1 MIRSFSA
8 LLALVLLGG
17 ALAHAQEPRLVLPH
31 LRDVY
36 SDNVNRPDPGK
47 DIAKLYSSPREAALA
62 AFQAGYKSATAAEK
76 RLERAMG
83 LFLLSLRRDPTLAKA
98 LFNLGILCAQSSRWS
113 DAISFQSEFQMQSA
127 GEPTWLKSSASEVER
142 LKTIMR
148 LEGTAEGQLR
158 RRFDME
164 LWPVLQMTAPIK
176 ALNEVSR
183 LARLDKNRWEAPAL
197 AGILHAENKAYSES
211 AKDLDEAARLAEAVR
226 LPPQRTANLKVAA
239 DAARGEAAFADQVR
253 EANIFWE
260 KQQYETAAKAYR
272 AAWKAIPSRLQT
284 GMQAATGFLMAD
296 QVAPA
301 VEILSSMRESAPSE
315 MAAKISAM
323 LRELGAIFED
333 ASAAAGRTPAA
344 SQSAPAVEPAAQIRA
359 LVGPLASSEVEL
371 VVRPAAP
378 LLSDTSYVT
387 PIPDEEVT
395 GPRSDMA
402 FISTVSIFAMY
413 QRDLARSATRSEGLP
428 SPQPA
433 PVPVPQTPPVATPL
447 APAAVAPPP
456 PAEPTRNSAPG
467 GPAILPPVRSRPGA
481 AGKGQEQPVSLV
493 STPAGAAVLVDGDP
507 ALRCLAPCELR
518 LAPGRHSL
526 LATLAG
532 HHDEPRIFNVDKGK
546 PLSMDLPLRAKM
558 GYVKVETETPGVAI
572 YVNGKPAGK
581 VTPAQLP
588 LAEGQYE
595 VGVEIDGQMRTAKI
609 SVMYEQVTT
618 IKW

>member
-8 LLALVLLGG
+8 LIALVLLGG
-17 ALAHAQEPRLVLPH
+17 ALAHAQEPPRLVVPN
-31 LRDVY
+31 LRGIHPEDA
-36 SDNVNRPDPGK
+36 NRPDTGRNMV
-47 DIAKLYSSPREAALA
+47 DIYATHREAALA
-62 AFQAGYKSATAAEK
+62 AFQAGYKSATAKEP

-113 DAISFQSEFQMQSA
+113 DAISFQSEFQMQPA
-127 GEPTWLKSSASEVER
+127 VDPAWLKSSASEAER

-148 LEGTAEGQLR
+148 LEGTAEGKLR
-158 RRFDME
+158 RRFDTE
-164 LWPVLQMTAPIK
+164 LWPVLEMTDPIK
-176 ALNEVSR
+176 ALNEVGR
-183 LARLDKNRWEAPAL
+183 LTRLDKNRWEAPAL

-211 AKDLDEAARLAEAVR
+211 AGALDEAARLAEAVR
-226 LPPQRTANLKVAA
+226 LPPQRTANLKLAA
-239 DAARGEAAFADQVR
+239 EMARREAAFAGQVR
-253 EANIFWE
+253 EAGIFWE
-260 KQQYETAAKAYR
+260 KQQYDTAAKGYQ
-272 AAWKAIPSRLQT
+272 AAWQAIPRAST
-284 GMQAATGFLMAD
+284 GMQAATAYLMAD

-301 VEILSSMRESAPSE
+301 VEILSGMRESAPPE
-315 MAAKISAM
+315 MAARISAM
-323 LRELGAIFED
+323 LHELGAIPEG
-333 ASAAAGRTPAA
+333 ANAPAGRIQPA
-344 SQSAPAVEPAAQIRA
+344 SQSAPTGEPVAQIRT
-359 LVGPLASSEVEL
+359 LVGPLASPEVEL
-371 VVRPAAP
+371 VVRPAPP

-395 GPRSDMA
+395 GPRSDTA

-413 QRDLARSATRSEGLP
+413 QRDLARSAPRPESLP
-428 SPQPA
+428 APQPA
-433 PVPVPQTPPVATPL
+433 PVPQTQPVATPL
-447 APAAVAPPP
+447 APLAVQPPP
-456 PAEPTRNSAPG
+456 PPEPTRNNAPG
-467 GPAILPPVRSRPGA
+467 GPAILPPVRGRPGA
-481 AGKGQEQPVSLV
+481 SSKGQEQPVPFL
-493 STPAGAAVLVDGDP
+493 STPVGAAFLVDGDP

-526 LATLAG
+526 LVTLVG

-546 PLSMDLPLRAKM
+546 PLTMDVALRAKM

-572 YVNGKPAGK
+572 YVNGKAAGK

-595 VGVEIDGQMRTAKI
+595 VGVEIEGQMRTAKV

>member
-1 MIRSFSA
+1 
-8 LLALVLLGG
+8 
-17 ALAHAQEPRLVLPH
+17 
-31 LRDVY
+31 
-36 SDNVNRPDPGK
+36 
-47 DIAKLYSSPREAALA
+47 
-62 AFQAGYKSATAAEK
+62 
-76 RLERAMG
+76 MG

-113 DAISFQSEFQMQSA
+113 DAISFQSEFQMQT
-127 GEPTWLKSSASEVER
+127 GVEPAWLKSSASEAEL

-164 LWPVLQMTAPIK
+164 LWPVLEMTDSIK
-176 ALNEVSR
+176 ALNEVGR

-226 LPPQRTANLKVAA
+226 LPPQRTANLKLAA
-239 DAARGEAAFADQVR
+239 DAARREAAFADQVR

-260 KQQYETAAKAYR
+260 KQQYETAAKTYQ
-272 AAWKAIPSRLQT
+272 AAWKAIPSRLET

-301 VEILSSMRESAPSE
+301 VEILSSMRESAPTE
-315 MAAKISAM
+315 MAAKISVM
-323 LRELGAIFED
+323 LRELGAISED
-333 ASAAAGRTPAA
+333 ASAAAGRTPAT
-344 SQSAPAVEPAAQIRA
+344 SQSEPAVEPAAQIRA

-371 VVRPAAP
+371 VVRPAVP
-378 LLSDTSYVT
+378 LLSDTSCVT

-413 QRDLARSATRSEGLP
+413 QRDLARSATRPESLP
-428 SPQPA
+428 APQPA
-433 PVPVPQTPPVATPL
+433 PVPQTPPVATPL
-447 APAAVAPPP
+447 APVRWRRPRSPLGTPPRADP
-456 PAEPTRNSAPG
+456 PSCLRSGASRAL
-467 GPAILPPVRSRPGA
+467 PAKGKSSPCHWSPLRPGLPSWWMA
-481 AGKGQEQPVSLV
+481 IP
-493 STPAGAAVLVDGDP
+493 
-507 ALRCLAPCELR
+507 LRCLAPCELR

-532 HHDEPRIFNVDKGK
+532 HHDEPRILNVDKGK
-546 PLSMDLPLRAKM
+546 PLSIDLPLRAKM

-595 VGVEIDGQMRTAKI
+595 VGVEIDGQMRTAKV
-609 SVMYEQVTT
+609 SVMYEQITT

>member
-8 LLALVLLGG
+8 LIALVLLGG
-17 ALAHAQEPRLVLPH
+17 ALAHAQEPRLVVPK
-31 LRDVY
+31 LRG
-36 SDNVNRPDPGK
+36 VNLDDASRPDPSK
-47 DIAKLYSSPREAALA
+47 DVAKLYASPREAALA

-113 DAISFQSEFQMQSA
+113 DAISFQSEFQMQPA
-127 GEPTWLKSSASEVER
+127 VEPAWLKSSASEVER
-142 LKTIMR
+142 LKTIIQ
-148 LEGTAEGQLR
+148 LDGTPEGKR
-158 RRFDME
+158 RMQFDRD
-164 LWPVLQMTAPIK
+164 LGLVLKMTDPIP
-176 ALNEVSR
+176 ALNAVNR
-183 LARLDKNRWEAPAL
+183 LAQRDKTFWEAPAL
-197 AGILHAENKAYSES
+197 AGIFHAETKAYSES
-211 AKDLDEAARLAEAVR
+211 AKFLDQAAGLAPSDR
-226 LPPQRTANLKVAA
+226 RANLELAA
-239 DAARGEAAFADQVR
+239 DAARKEAAFADQVR
-253 EANIFWE
+253 EAGIAWE
-260 KQQYETAAKAYR
+260 KQQYETAAKAYQ
-272 AAWKAIPSRLQT
+272 AAWKAIPTRLET

-301 VEILSSMRESAPSE
+301 VEILSSLRESAPPE

-323 LRELGAIFED
+323 LHELGAISED
-333 ASAAAGRTPAA
+333 ANAAAGRIPEA
-344 SQSAPAVEPAAQIRA
+344 SQSAPPVELAAQIRT

-402 FISTVSIFAMY
+402 FNSTVSIFAMY
-413 QRDLARSATRSEGLP
+413 QRDLALSATRFEGLP
-428 SPQPA
+428 GPQPA
-433 PVPVPQTPPVATPL
+433 PVPPVATPL

-456 PAEPTRNSAPG
+456 PEPIRNSAPG
-467 GPAILPPVRSRPGA
+467 GPAMLPPVTGRPGA
-481 AGKGQEQPVSLV
+481 ADKGQEQPVSLV
-493 STPAGAAVLVDGDP
+493 STPDGAAVLVDGDP

-526 LATLAG
+526 LVTLVG

-546 PLSMDLPLRAKM
+546 PLTMDVALRAKM
-558 GYVKVETETPGVAI
+558 GYVKVETEMPGVAI
-572 YVNGKPAGK
+572 YVNGKPVGK

-595 VGVEIDGQMRTAKI
+595 VGVEIDGQMRTAKV